1 MSKGFKGSFF
11 NNKIRSVRYKL
22 TGLLMVVPI
31 LLSGCG
37 SSKMDPL
44 VQPGEVAQVVSQKNT
59 VVVENEELNL
69 YEGCEVEIHVIEKKP
84 MTFQG
89 ACAALQK
96 FENSGVWEG
105 NLDEMRECRG

>member
-1 MSKGFKGSFF
+1 MKSGKILKFMVEYNEGGNCMESLKGYIHG
-11 NNKIRSVRYKL
+11 
-22 TGLLMVVPI
+22 
-31 LLSGCG
+31 
-37 SSKMDPL
+37 
-44 VQPGEVAQVVSQKNT
+44 NT